1 VFIKLGIAI
10 AIAIAV
16 EIELE
21 IAAIGEDLN
30 NDPDCWD
37 SRMLDG
43 TLWMHLQRFGAL
55 THSSRL
61 PEVGSVVTLQQGLS

>member
-37 SRMLDG
+37 SRRVQPRHDVVSRSML
-43 TLWMHLQRFGAL
+43 
-55 THSSRL
+55 
-61 PEVGSVVTLQQGLS
+61 